1 VAGQLHRHLSPFLT
15 DSPSH
20 THVHTDH
27 GEAKQAASLQTW
39 DKGQGK
45 ETSADGLGGVGQTT
59 RLVCHVP
66 QCWHST
72 HLHSIT
78 VSLVVIQRGLWGP
91 GTVPGFSDG
100 LSDHIMPANKM
111 LSGPE
116 ASWHHTAHVH
126 MAKLS
131 HSPERGSCVWELS
144 GAELVGVFKNHTM
157 AHAVSLTI
165 QTFTCQCLVCED

>member
-1 VAGQLHRHLSPFLT
+1 MYTQTMERPSKQHHSRPGIKDREKKQVLMGWVVWDRPQDWYAMYLSAGTQ
-15 DSPSH
+15 H
-20 THVHTDH
+20 TSI
-27 GEAKQAASLQTW
+27 ASLY
-39 DKGQGK
+39 
-45 ETSADGLGGVGQTT
+45 
-59 RLVCHVP
+59 
-66 QCWHST
+66 
-72 HLHSIT
+72 
-78 VSLVVIQRGLWGP
+78 LWWSFREDYG
-91 GTVPGFSDG
+91 VPGQFLASLMG
-100 LSDHIMPANKM
+100 YQIIMPANKM